1 MLDVKVL
8 DLSWLLP
15 GPYMTMLMADLGA
28 DVIKVER
35 PGEGDYMRTLIPEV
49 FLVTNR
55 NKRSI
60 TLNLKSSEGQDA
72 LHELVRGADVLVE
85 GFRPGVTA
93 RLRADYATLSAI
105 NPGLVYCSLS
115 GYGQDG
121 PYRDRPGHDVSYVG
135 VGGGMVAPL
144 DIRFPEARGASLP
157 VADLASGMFGALSVA
172 EALRQ
177 RERTGKGQYLDVSIT
192 DCVASWAN
200 TRLANTLWYDRP
212 PIFRLNPTGRAYAA
226 GDGRWLSI
234 SVTEDEFWH
243 KLCEAL
249 GFTDWAAD
257 GRLATGPGRLE
268 HSGEILERLEVTFRQ
283 RPRDEWLALFDQHDV
298 PCGPVHDAE
307 GVVSDPHLN
316 ARGLIW
322 RREDAEGNE
331 RRVIG
336 YPVRMSGT
344 ETTWRRMPPDLGE
357 HTDEVLGEVGMD
369 PEQIAHLRAAGGV

>member
-1 MLDVKVL
+1 MRDIRVL

-15 GPYMTMLMADLGA
+15 GPFMTMLMADLGA

-49 FLVTNR
+49 FLVANR

-60 TLNLKSSEGQDA
+60 TLNLKTAAGQEA
-72 LHELVRGADVLVE
+72 LHALVRDADVLVE
-85 GFRPGVTA
+85 GFRPGVTG
-93 RLRADYATLSAI
+93 RLRADYETLSAI

-144 DIRFPEARGASLP
+144 DIRYPEARGASLP
-157 VADLASGMFGALSVA
+157 VADLASGMFAALSVT

-177 RERTGKGQYLDVSIT
+177 RERTGLGQYLDVSIT

-200 TRLANTLWYDRP
+200 TRLANTLWNDEP
-212 PIFRLNPTGRAYAA
+212 PIFRLNPTGRAYEA
-226 GDGRWLSI
+226 GDGRRLSI

-243 KLCEAL
+243 KLCAAL
-249 GFTDWAAD
+249 GFEDWAAD
-257 GRLATGPGRLE
+257 QRLATSEGRLA
-268 HSGEILERLEVTFRQ
+268 HSMSIVERLETTFRE
-283 RPRDEWLALFDQHDV
+283 RPRDEWLELFDVHDV

-307 GVVSDPHLN
+307 GVISDPHLN

-322 RREDAEGNE
+322 RRDDEQGTE

-344 ETTWRRMPPDLGE
+344 ETSWRRMPPGLGE
-357 HTDEVLGEVGMD
+357 HTDEVLAEAGLD
-369 PEQIAHLRAAGGV
+369 ADAIASLHAAGAV

>member
-1 MLDVKVL
+1 MRDVKVL

-15 GPYMTMLMADLGA
+15 GPFMTMLLADLGA

-35 PGEGDYMRTLIPEV
+35 PGEGDYMRSLMPEV
-49 FLVTNR
+49 FQVANR

-60 TLNLKSSEGQDA
+60 TLDLKSEAGQSA
-72 LHELVRGADVLVE
+72 LHALVREADVLVE

-93 RLRADYATLSAI
+93 RLRADYATLSEI

-144 DIRFPEARGASLP
+144 DIRFPEAKGASLP
-157 VADLASGMFGALSVA
+157 LADLASGMFGALSVA

-177 RERTGKGQYLDVSIT
+177 RERTGRGQYLDVSIT
-192 DCVASWAN
+192 DCVASWSN
-200 TRLANTLWYDRP
+200 IRLANTLWNDEA
-212 PIFRLNPTGRAYAA
+212 PIFRLSATGRAYQA

-243 KLCEAL
+243 KLCHAL
-249 GFTDWAAD
+249 GFADWADDA
-257 GRLATGPGRLE
+257 RLATGPGRLQ
-268 HSGEILERLEVTFRQ
+268 HAHEILERLEATFRM
-283 RPRDEWLALFDQHDV
+283 RDRDDWLALFDQHDV
-298 PCGPVHDAE
+298 PCGPVHDAR
-307 GVVSDPHLN
+307 GVVEDPHLN

-322 RREDAEGNE
+322 NREDEEGVQ

-336 YPVRMSGT
+336 YPVRMS
-344 ETTWRRMPPDLGE
+344 EHATTWRRMPPRLGE
-357 HTDEVLGEVGMD
+357 HTREVLRE
-369 PEQIAHLRAAGGV
+369 AGLSEDELAGLGLPSEG